1 MVHAGGSTSTSQLYF
16 PEDVSRAVFTRPP
29 YRERPTPDT
38 TNDTYEI
45 YPTGGDPALLEVID
59 DGDRGYLAG
68 LGLVLSEPAVA

>member
-1 MVHAGGSTSTSQLYF
+1 M
-16 PEDVSRAVFTRPP
+16 FTRPP

-38 TNDTYEI
+38 TNDTDEI

-68 LGLVLSEPAVA
+68 LCLVLPDAAVAR